1 MGMGPFPFLHPGM
14 ARSSNWEFQFE
25 MEMHNPMIY
34 KVTVTLAGV
43 LRREESQETVV
54 MGRDAELKD

>member
-1 MGMGPFPFLHPGM
+1 
-14 ARSSNWEFQFE
+14 

-34 KVTVTLAGV
+34 KVTVTLAGG